1 MNRQQHMKADEMLL
15 GYTNEDVH
23 KIIDIAVKYL
33 GAGHRIAYHTCQ
45 TLDWIEMFFGK
56 GGRRI
61 ALLHILIDARIVDR
75 DFIESYI
82 DSAG

>member
-1 MNRQQHMKADEMLL
+1 MRLKQHMKADEILL
-15 GYTNEDVH
+15 GYTNEDIH
-23 KIIDIAVKYL
+23 KLMDVAVPYL
-33 GAGHRIAYHTCQ
+33 GAGHRIVHHACG
-45 TLDWIEMFFGK
+45 TLDFIEMLFGE

-82 DSAG
+82 KR